1 MKKLLFVFV
10 SIVSFIFTSCQ
21 TESADSSK
29 TIIIDN
35 FPDNVSEIQILTGG
49 DILNFT
55 SGGINKTINDFS
67 NNITINVSYEIPA
80 NSKKYAFYG
89 NLTSD
94 ENPFKVFVN
103 NQEMKNLRDLY
114 KTASDEHLE
123 TNLYDYYM
131 TTFSTTGIGD
141 SMVLTFENTPRL
153 IAYDEIRIADG
164 TIYSYF
170 DVSGLADHVRS
181 ELKEELSGSTYVFLK
196 PVIEGKLFYVNR
208 FSQNINLRLWP
219 ETGYALDN
227 EPVLADGIKL
237 SDSDLND
244 LCFTYTFTA
253 PMTSGQ
259 VIKIS
264 GCRAHLIDDSDFE
277 GREFT
282 SISIAPGEY
291 GAPNIH
297 EVVVSFNNN
306 KSAIIIVDGKF
317 IDNCYWYMESDD
329 SCLIQY
335 PVLENDWRSTSI
347 YKISDG
353 KYEFPFYYS
362 KRGSIYSYTVI
373 LEKNI

>member
-1 MKKLLFVFV
+1 MKKLLFIFV
-10 SIVSFIFTSCQ
+10 SIASFIFTSCQ

-55 SGGINKTINDFS
+55 NGGINNKINDFS
-67 NNITINVSYEIPA
+67 NNITINISYEIPG

-114 KTASDEHLE
+114 TTASEEHLE

-131 TTFSTTGIGD
+131 TTFSSKGIGD
-141 SMVLTFENTPRL
+141 TMVLTFENAPRL
-153 IAYDEIRIADG
+153 IAYDEIRIVDG

-181 ELKEELSGSTYVFLK
+181 EFKEELSGSNYVFLK
-196 PVIEGKLFYVNR
+196 PVIEGKLFYVNLY
-208 FSQNINLRLWP
+208 SQKINLRLWP

-227 EPVLADGIKL
+227 APVLADGIKL
-237 SDSDLND
+237 TDSDLND
-244 LCFTYTFTA
+244 LCFTYTFTET
-253 PMTSGQ
+253 MTSGQ

-264 GCRAHLIDDSDFE
+264 GCSAHLIDDSDFKD
-277 GREFT
+277 GQFT

-297 EVVVSFNNN
+297 EFEVYFYNDR
-306 KSAIIIVDGKF
+306 SATIKVNDKF
-317 IDNCYWYMESDD
+317 IYNCYWYMEADD

-335 PVLENDWRSTSI
+335 PVLENDWRSASI

-362 KRGSIYSYTVI
+362 KRDSIYSYTVI